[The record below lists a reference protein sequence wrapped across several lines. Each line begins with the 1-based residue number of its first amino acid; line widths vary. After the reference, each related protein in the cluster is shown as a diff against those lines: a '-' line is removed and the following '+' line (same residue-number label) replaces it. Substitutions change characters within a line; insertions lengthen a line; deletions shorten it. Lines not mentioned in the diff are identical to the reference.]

1 MSDKTA
7 PGKPHV
13 GSQMIRT
20 DGRDKVLGLT
30 QYVDD
35 EAFSGWHGATV
46 RSPVARGRIRS
57 IRFLEGP
64 DWRQFVIVDARDI
77 PRFAH
82 SIHGA
87 DASHGPAEA
96 GQTADVDLNIVKM
109 IVDDQPYLVRD
120 EIRHKHEAVVLLAHP
135 DRDLV
140 RWAATRV
147 HIEVEPLP
155 AVLDYRQQ
163 ASPAQIQHGKDNI
176 FKAYSLRKG
185 AGEQEDLWQKV
196 LADATHVV
204 SGVYET
210 GAQEQAYIEPQGIV
224 AHVELAPE
232 DEAHGRWPQKPFHV
246 HIRGSMQCPYYV
258 HNAMKHLFNQP
269 DDRIQIVQT
278 ATGGGFG
285 GKEDYPS
292 IIAGH
297 AALLSWKA
305 RQPVKMIYDRVEDMQ
320 STTKRH
326 PCQTRLTTA
335 LDAQGRLLA
344 LEAQVLMDGGA
355 YVTLSPVVLSRGTIH
370 AAGPYSIDH
379 VRIDAKVV
387 LSNTAPNGAF
397 RGFGAPQTIF
407 AMERHLDRCA
417 KQVGISPA
425 EIRRQNLIEPGQ
437 SLATGQVIREPVALR
452 QWMQQTMDA
461 LNYEEKRANY
471 KAFND
476 QQLRTGG
483 PLRRGVGLATFMHG
497 CGFTGSG
504 EVWLDS
510 IVKVRVASD
519 GVVEVCAANTEMGQG
534 AQTVFTAIAADAL
547 GLDTD
552 QIRVIQPDTD
562 QVPNSGPTVASRT
575 SMVVGHLVA
584 KACDDLVRQV
594 EEKGLLTG
602 ARLLP
607 SQAPISEQSDGRGRR
622 YAAADL
628 QAALRQLPG
637 LQGWARYQPPP
648 GVIWDDQTYKGVAY
662 GTYGWACYA
671 ADVQVDTTTMEVR
684 LLDFVAG
691 QEVGRVLHPL
701 LAAGQIIGGVVQGI
715 GWALWEDVV
724 LDAQGG
730 MANANLTT
738 YVLPTMADVPEIRTL
753 FQEQPYGYGPFGAK
767 GIGELPMDGPAP
779 AVINAVAMA
788 LDCDICSIP
797 ATPERLLELSM
808 RPEGTSA

>member
-1 MSDKTA
+1 MDHLRC
-7 PGKPHV
+7 PH
-13 GSQMIRT
+13 Q
-20 DGRDKVLGLT
+20 
-30 QYVDD
+30 
-35 EAFSGWHGATV
+35 
-46 RSPVARGRIRS
+46 
-57 IRFLEGP
+57 
-64 DWRQFVIVDARDI
+64 
-77 PRFAH
+77 
-82 SIHGA
+82 
-87 DASHGPAEA
+87 
-96 GQTADVDLNIVKM
+96 
-109 IVDDQPYLVRD
+109 
-120 EIRHKHEAVVLLAHP
+120 
-135 DRDLV
+135 
-140 RWAATRV
+140 
-147 HIEVEPLP
+147 
-155 AVLDYRQQ
+155 
-163 ASPAQIQHGKDNI
+163 
-176 FKAYSLRKG
+176 
-185 AGEQEDLWQKV
+185 
-196 LADATHVV
+196 
-204 SGVYET
+204 
-210 GAQEQAYIEPQGIV
+210 
-224 AHVELAPE
+224 
-232 DEAHGRWPQKPFHV
+232 
-246 HIRGSMQCPYYV
+246 
-258 HNAMKHLFNQP
+258 
-269 DDRIQIVQT
+269 
-278 ATGGGFG
+278 
-285 GKEDYPS
+285 
-292 IIAGH
+292 
-297 AALLSWKA
+297 
-305 RQPVKMIYDRVEDMQ
+305 
-320 STTKRH
+320 
-326 PCQTRLTTA
+326 
-335 LDAQGRLLA
+335 
-344 LEAQVLMDGGA
+344 
-355 YVTLSPVVLSRGTIH
+355 
-370 AAGPYSIDH
+370 
-379 VRIDAKVV
+379 
-387 LSNTAPNGAF
+387 
-397 RGFGAPQTIF
+397 
-407 AMERHLDRCA
+407 
-417 KQVGISPA
+417 
-425 EIRRQNLIEPGQ
+425 
-437 SLATGQVIREPVALR
+437 
-452 QWMQQTMDA
+452 
-461 LNYEEKRANY
+461 
-471 KAFND
+471 
-476 QQLRTGG
+476 
-483 PLRRGVGLATFMHG
+483 
-497 CGFTGSG
+497 
-504 EVWLDS
+504 
-510 IVKVRVASD
+510 
-519 GVVEVCAANTEMGQG
+519 
-534 AQTVFTAIAADAL
+534 AADAL

-607 SQAPISEQSDGRGRR
+607 SKAPISEQSDGRGRR